1 MLQCYSEMR
10 NDSTTCTLQLETRN
24 PKLKTL
30 PFAPSVFFTNLSQNL
45 HVKKTGLFFVFAIF
59 FFKLYSQPDS
69 SHLRISLITC
79 SPGAELYST
88 FGHSAI
94 RVVDSAVFTDKVY
107 NYGTFEFD
115 DDFYMNFVKGRLLYY
130 LSVENYRDFV
140 AFYREEGRSIS
151 EQVLD
156 LTGAE
161 KLKLQKALITNA
173 AIQNRYYKYQFL
185 FDNCATRIR
194 DIVKSNTDE
203 QVTFKKII
211 PADDIT
217 FRKMIHSYLH
227 KTGNDW
233 SGVGIDILLGMSLDK
248 KVKNE
253 EAMFLPDYLA
263 KGFDSAYNGS
273 RRLLLSTHTIYTAP
287 QSLNEKR
294 SAFTPFVVFTIIVI
308 IYLLIA
314 YWSRRVGTILDF
326 MLFFVTGLLGVLL
339 VFMWIGTD
347 HADCK
352 NNLNLLWALPSHL
365 FAAFFIISKRSWIKK
380 YWSFTA
386 FLLAAVLLFW
396 FFLPQQFNNALIPLV
411 ILLAWRSWVLSR
423 RN

>member
-1 MLQCYSEMR
+1 
-10 NDSTTCTLQLETRN
+10 
-24 PKLKTL
+24 
-30 PFAPSVFFTNLSQNL
+30 
-45 HVKKTGLFFVFAIF
+45 VKQSGLIFLFSILFFN
-59 FFKLYSQPDS
+59 LYSQTDS

-88 FGHSAI
+88 FGHSAV
-94 RVVDSAVFTDKVY
+94 RVTDSAVFTDKVY

-151 EQVLD
+151 EQVLN

-161 KLKLQKALITNA
+161 KLRLQKALNTNA
-173 AIQNRYYKYQFL
+173 AYQNRYYKYQFL

-194 DIVKSNTDE
+194 DIVKSNTDK
-203 QVTFKKII
+203 QVTFKKIL

-253 EAMFLPDYLA
+253 EAMFLPDFLA

-273 RRLLLSTHTIYTAP
+273 RKLVSAVHTVYTAP
-287 QSLNEKR
+287 EPAGQESVLF
-294 SAFTPFVVFTIIVI
+294 SPFVVFTIVFVV
-308 IYLLIA
+308 YMLISF
-314 YWSRRVGTILDF
+314 WSRKAGVILDF
-326 MLFFVTGLLGVLL
+326 VLFFVVGLLGVLL
-339 VFMWIGTD
+339 VFMWTGTD

-352 NNLNLLWALPSHL
+352 NNFNLLWAFPPHL
-365 FAAFFIISKRSWIKK
+365 IAAFFIAGKKNRAKK
-380 YWSFTA
+380 YWRFTA
-386 FLLAAVLLFW
+386 LLQIILLSAW
-396 FFLPQQFNNALIPLV
+396 FFLPQQLNNGLIPV
-411 ILLAWRSWVLSR
+411 VALLACRSWILNR
-423 RN
+423 RT

>member
-1 MLQCYSEMR
+1 MTVQPA
-10 NDSTTCTLQLETRN
+10 TCNLKLETPN
-24 PKLKTL
+24 PKLKTP
-30 PFAPSVFFTNLSQNL
+30 PFASSFFFTNLSQNL
-45 HVKKTGLFFVFAIF
+45 HVKKTGLLFVFAIF
-59 FFKLYSQPDS
+59 FIRLYSQSDS

-107 NYGTFEFD
+107 NYGTFLFD

-130 LSVENYRDFV
+130 LSVEEYREFV
-140 AFYREEGRSIS
+140 AFYRQEQRSIS
-151 EQVLD
+151 EQVLN

-173 AIQNRYYKYQFL
+173 TDQNRFYKYQFL

-211 PADDIT
+211 PADEIT
-217 FRKMIHSYLH
+217 FREMIHSYLH

-273 RRLLLSTHTIYTAP
+273 RRLLLSTNTIYTAP
-287 QSLNEKR
+287 QSLNEKG
-294 SAFTPFVVFTIIVI
+294 SALTPFVVFTIIVV

-314 YWSRRVGTILDF
+314 FWSRRAGTILDF
-326 MLFFVTGLLGVLL
+326 ILFFVTGLLGVLL
-339 VFMWIGTD
+339 VFMWTATD

-352 NNLNLLWALPSHL
+352 NNFNLLWALPTHL
-365 FAAFFIISKRSWIKK
+365 IASFFILSKKKWVKK
-380 YWSFTA
+380 YWRYTA
-386 FLLAAVLLFW
+386 ILHTAILLLW
-396 FFLPQQFNNALIPLV
+396 FFLPQQLNNALIPIV
-411 ILLAWRSWVLSR
+411 ALLAWRIWILSR
-423 RN
+423 QN